1 VFRWVPAGITGLARP
16 RQWDATIAF
25 DLPELAGETVG
36 EFGFVAFEDAVVGPD
51 AAPAGLCERIAVALD
66 AEVRR
71 PYEALVVR
79 RGSTE
84 WMAGARRINVE
95 LISLPA
101 VAAEVLEVA
110 LSPDG
115 ELSAALDG
123 RPIEGLVDP
132 SVDAALRELERRG
145 RARFQAFA
153 ARADNLG
160 GERWQLTLDPL

>member
-1 VFRWVPAGITGLARP
+1 MPTGVTGLARP
-16 RQWDATIAF
+16 RQWDVTIAVEV
-25 DLPELAGETVG
+25 PELAGETVG
-36 EFGFVAFEDAVVGPD
+36 ELGFVAFDDVVVGPD
-51 AAPAGLCERIAVALD
+51 AAPAGLCERIAGQLD
-66 AEVRR
+66 PEVRR

-79 RGSTE
+79 RGATA
-84 WMAGARRINVE
+84 WMAGARRVNAE
-95 LISLPA
+95 LITLSA
-101 VAAEVLEVA
+101 VSAEVLEVA

-132 SVDAALRELERRG
+132 SVDAALRELESRG
-145 RARFQAFA
+145 RARFEAFA